1 MNKIQLICIICPPLL
16 MLMVINIIDY
26 LVFDELLTC
35 PTFQLFIMLVSGAV
49 GGLVAL
55 EYRETGS

>member
-1 MNKIQLICIICPPLL
+1 
-16 MLMVINIIDY
+16 MLMVINLIDY
-26 LVFDELLTC
+26 LVFDELFAC

-55 EYRETGS
+55 EYRKTES